1 MVSLFG
7 MKLTFPPVFSFD
19 GKKEVVPF
27 LPFTSLNT
35 LLLPLSWWDNS
46 FAPTFAKMLGLH
58 CHSLVLH
65 QLEYWGILMQSDHI
79 LCIYSIS
86 HDHD

>member
-19 GKKEVVPF
+19 GKNEVVPF
-27 LPFTSLNT
+27 LPFTSLNI
-35 LLLPLSWWDNS
+35 LLLPLSQWDNS
-46 FAPTFAKMLGLH
+46 LASTFVKMLGLH
-58 CHSLVLH
+58 HHSLILC
-65 QLEYWGILMQSDHI
+65 QLEYWGILTQSDHI